1 MGLFRTPSLKKS
13 FSARTSGQ
21 LTRSIKRAL
30 IPGYGKK
37 GMGWLHPER
46 KVHNEIYRLCQW
58 FCALS
63 NFATWYE
70 LA

>member
-21 LTRSIKRAL
+21 LTRDSIKRAL

-46 KVHNEIYRLCQW
+46 KVHNEIYQHTTISITDIIKNL
-58 FCALS
+58 FK
-63 NFATWYE
+63 
-70 LA
+70 

>member
-1 MGLFRTPSLKKS
+1 MNSKDGVRDSNIELLRIIAMLMIVIHHF
-13 FSARTSGQ
+13 AVHSGF
-21 LTRSIKRAL
+21 T
-30 IPGYGKK
+30 
-37 GMGWLHPER
+37 W
-46 KVHNEIYRLCQW
+46 LCQW

>member
-46 KVHNEIYRLCQW
+46 KVHNEIYQHTTISITDMIKNL
-58 FCALS
+58 FK
-63 NFATWYE
+63 
-70 LA
+70 

>member
-46 KVHNEIYRLCQW
+46 KVHNEIYD
-58 FCALS
+58 
-63 NFATWYE
+63 NV
-70 LA
+70 